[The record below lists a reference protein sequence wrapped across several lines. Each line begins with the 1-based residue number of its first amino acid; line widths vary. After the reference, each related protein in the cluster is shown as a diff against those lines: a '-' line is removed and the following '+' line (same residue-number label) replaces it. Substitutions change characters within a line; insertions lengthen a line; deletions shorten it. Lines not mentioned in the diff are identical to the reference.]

1 MSINSLT
8 ISSRVVLNLHD
19 LNNEGTEGNHQ
30 QTRMVNVALRDGSLF
45 SVNAVSGDMIKHMV
59 ALHLNALVL
68 ERGLAI
74 CDGCKKF
81 DANRSGL
88 DKNFEK
94 IASDRKVPDPDLLN
108 ELINLC
114 SIDDMLG
121 ILITTGGRSLAR
133 KSVIE
138 TGWMVGI
145 PDKVRTDSH
154 LHVKFVPQRGKG
166 HGEQANLGQ
175 NIFHR
180 PVNSGIYAFIM
191 NIDFNRIGFNDIT
204 REYTIDE
211 AERKKRALAL
221 LDAVS
226 ASLIKPTGAMRN
238 TQLPHIAGFQGAIA
252 VSKTSIPAPSISPL
266 LEDYQDEIK
275 GIAENLNR
283 LQKDT
288 IILKEV
294 DTLTAATD
302 VLTNLRE
309 EINHG

>member
-1 MSINSLT
+1 MSIQSIT

-30 QTRMVNVALRDGSLF
+30 QTRMVNVALKDGSLF

-59 ALHLNALVL
+59 ALHLNAIVL
-68 ERGLAI
+68 ERNLAI
-74 CDGCKKF
+74 CEGCKKF

-94 IASDRKVPDPDLLN
+94 LATDKKVPDPDLLD
-108 ELINLC
+108 ELIKLC
-114 SIDDMLG
+114 AIDDTLG
-121 ILITTGGRSLAR
+121 ILITSGGRSLAR

-154 LHVKFVPQRGKG
+154 LHVKFVPDRGKG
-166 HGEQANLGQ
+166 HGEKANLGQ

-180 PVNSGIYAFIM
+180 PLNSGIYAFIM

-204 REYTIDE
+204 RGYTIDE
-211 AERKKRALAL
+211 AERKKRSLAL

-226 ASLIKPTGAMRN
+226 AALIKPVGAMRN
-238 TQLPHIAGFQGAIA
+238 TQLPHIAGFEGAIA
-252 VSKTSIPAPSISPL
+252 VSKSSIPAPSISPL

-275 GIAENLNR
+275 GIAESLNR
-283 LQKDT
+283 LAKDT
-288 IILKEV
+288 ITIKEV
-294 DTLTAATD
+294 ETLTSATD
-302 VLTNLRE
+302 FLTSIRE